1 MSQLPHKLTELN
13 QADLDKVL
21 TSRFQHQQDVLSRI
35 HRAYK
40 LTDAILVPGG
50 GILEVVLR
58 EATTK
63 RKGDL
68 IENMPA
74 IAWDAWI
81 GLGLESFRLIV
92 AGKLVQEYSLDTRP

>member
-21 TSRFQHQQDVLSRI
+21 ASRFQHQQNVLSRI

-50 GILEVVLR
+50 GILEIVLR
-58 EATTK
+58 EATTI
-63 RKGDL
+63 RRSAL

-81 GLGLESFRLIV
+81 GLGCESFRLVV
-92 AGKLVQEYSLDTRP
+92 AGELVQEYSLDTTP